1 MDVLNQA
8 FSQTGLNFELQSTTR
23 TENYDWYNNAAPCT
37 DQQTAMKQALGKGEA
52 NALNIYTVGFNN
64 DRARGLLGYATFP
77 ANYESNP
84 EDDGVVLHFSTL
96 PGGTLE
102 PYNEGQTLTHE
113 AGHWVGLYHTFQG
126 GCEGEGDHV
135 DDTPAEAEPGNGHL
149 SDNCDVDRDTCPN
162 DPGND
167 REQTSPSSLNFVSH
181 SILSLAV
188 QNYMDY
194 SDDACLNNFTPGQ
207 ITRLKDQIATFRKI
221 YL

>member
-1 MDVLNQA
+1 MEVLNDA
-8 FSQTGLNFELQSTTR
+8 FSQTGLHFELQGITGR
-23 TENYDWYNNAAPCT
+23 ENADWYNNAAPCS
-37 DQQTAMKQALGKGEA
+37 DQQTAMKQELRQGGA
-52 NALNIYTVGFNN
+52 NALNVYTVGFNN

-77 ANYESNP
+77 ASYESNP
-84 EDDGVVLHFSTL
+84 QDDGVVLHYSTL
-96 PGGTLE
+96 PEGTFK

-135 DDTPAEAEPGNGHL
+135 KDTPAEAEPGEAHEG
-149 SDNCDVDRDTCPN
+149 NCDAVRDTCPD

-167 REQTSPSSLNFVSH
+167 REQIFTPSSQGFVSH
-181 SILSLAV
+181 FISSLAV

-207 ITRLKDQIATFRKI
+207 ITRLKNQIKTFRKI
-221 YL
+221 HV